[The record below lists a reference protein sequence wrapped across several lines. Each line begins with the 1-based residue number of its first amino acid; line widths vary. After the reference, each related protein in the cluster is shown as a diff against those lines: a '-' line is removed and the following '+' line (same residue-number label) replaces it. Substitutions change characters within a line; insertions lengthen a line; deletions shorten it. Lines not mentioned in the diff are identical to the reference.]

1 MSNVGDTAAASR
13 DVVLVTGP
21 RLAGTTGVA
30 AALRDRLPG
39 HTVVE
44 SAELCPGE
52 APVAVVF
59 VVSATAPLTPSD
71 CALLDGAA
79 ASTDMVVGVVA
90 KTDVHRTWRQV
101 LQADR
106 AVVAAYRP
114 RYAGMR
120 WVGAAATPDIG
131 PPTVDLLI
139 ELVRAGLADPT
150 LAERNRLRAKQ
161 SELLMLSRRYDG
173 VGRDGGSAAL
183 RERRGALLRQC
194 RLDRSRQAIA
204 LRGHSQ
210 QARLRLSYLVRNRC
224 ASVRADLQRDAA
236 ATRRRTRDAFIE
248 TVRRQVSALVDE
260 VDDALTGHLAAL
272 GDDLGLSAVEMP
284 PPPPAAPVRAAEPPL
299 RSRRLESRLMTLLGA
314 GFGLGV
320 ALTLSR
326 LLVGVAPGAT
336 AAVVCAVVGVA
347 LTAWVV
353 GTRGLLLDRAM
364 LDRWVAEVMTAL
376 RTALEERVAGRM
388 LTAESV
394 FGRAA
399 AERDVAAGARVDG
412 QVADIDRKIRQHTA
426 ARTHELSA
434 ISRALA
440 AIDAALAGF
449 ARPGGQ
455 RSSESFL

>member
-1 MSNVGDTAAASR
+1 MSNPGDPAVDPR

-21 RLAGTTGVA
+21 RLAGATGVA

-71 CALLDGAA
+71 CAVLDGAA
-79 ASTDMVVGVVA
+79 AATDLVIGVVA

-106 AVVAAYRP
+106 AVLAAHRP

-120 WVGAAATPDIG
+120 WVGAAAAPDIG
-131 PPTVDLLI
+131 PPTVDPLI
-139 ELVRAGLADPT
+139 QVVRTGLADPT
-150 LAERNRLRAKQ
+150 LTERNRLRAKQ

-173 VGRDGGSAAL
+173 IGTAAL
-183 RERRGALLRQC
+183 CERRGALLRQ
-194 RLDRSRQAIA
+194 RQLDKSRQAIA

-210 QARLRLSYLVRNRC
+210 QARLRLSHFVRTRC

-236 ATRRRTRDAFIE
+236 ATRRRTRAAFVE
-248 TVRRQVSALVDE
+248 TVRRRVSALVDE
-260 VDDALTGHLAAL
+260 ADGALTGQLAAL

-284 PPPPAAPVRAAEPPL
+284 PPPPAAPVEAAEPPL

-326 LLVGVAPGAT
+326 VLVGVAPGAT
-336 AAVVCAVVGVA
+336 AAVVCAVVGVG

-353 GTRGLLLDRAM
+353 GTRGLLQDRAV

-376 RTALEERVAGRM
+376 RTALEEQVAGGM

-412 QVADIDRKIRQHTA
+412 QVADIDRQIREHA
-426 ARTHELSA
+426 ARTHELPA

-440 AIDAALAGF
+440 AIDVELIDY
-449 ARPGGQ
+449 ARPG
-455 RSSESFL
+455 RPEVF